1 MSSVSLV
8 NPKAEVL
15 RRKQAWQINVSA
27 AQGMQDVLKTNLG
40 GWLNAAGPPRAA
52 GPRRA
57 PTQRPMQGP
66 GAR

>member
-40 GWLNAAGPPRAA
+40 AGLNAAGPQRAP

-57 PTQRPMQGP
+57 VTRRPVQGP
-66 GAR
+66 EAR